1 MAMDTERPVRGPAGY
16 SKRGI
21 PTFQGKPR
29 RGEVPDTN
37 FSVIDPVTELRFSFC
52 LVENGQGK
60 EQWSASITRTV
71 DGTRESAVVYAGTPN
86 TLIDRWETTMDR
98 LREKAREIGA

>member
-1 MAMDTERPVRGPAGY
+1 
-16 SKRGI
+16 
-21 PTFQGKPR
+21 
-29 RGEVPDTN
+29 
-37 FSVIDPVTELRFSFC
+37 VTELRFSFC

-60 EQWSASITRTV
+60 EQWSAPITRTV
-71 DGTRESAVVYAGTPN
+71 DGTRKSAVVYAGTPN